1 MMKLNQSVD
10 PTEAVEDNVLVND
23 EFCSN
28 DEYFSKLV
36 TIDRRKCSVQLY
48 PVYSCNIETF
58 REKVEIYFNQRKDVR
73 EKVIACKVENFGQDL
88 RLESI
93 AKIRNMW
100 LNFFNNLQGIYEDLP
115 GVRTVVHD
123 CRDLSNCDEL

>member
-1 MMKLNQSVD
+1 MN
-10 PTEAVEDNVLVND
+10 
-23 EFCSN
+23 F
-28 DEYFSKLV
+28 FSKLV
-36 TIDRRKCSVQLY
+36 TSDRRKCSVQLY
-48 PVYSCNIETF
+48 PVYPCNIETF
-58 REKVEIYFNQRKDVR
+58 REIVEIYFNQRKDVS